1 MALMK
6 RESKQLLL
14 YVALL
19 VLTLS
24 VAVLAPEWRFIYYF
38 LILFPLLAVPIAFGF
53 MLRSW
58 RQFLVYLSITVLC
71 WQLSFV
77 ALYWMKGILG
87 ETLWLMY
94 EQGTVG
100 YGILKNCI
108 MPVLL
113 VSVGA
118 IAGRLRMI
126 RRLR

>member
-1 MALMK
+1 MRGQTK
-6 RESKQLLL
+6 DLLW

-24 VAVLAPEWRFIYYF
+24 VAVL
-38 LILFPLLAVPIAFGF
+38 VP
-53 MLRSW
+53 SW
-58 RQFLVYLSITVLC
+58 WQFLVYLSVTVLC

-77 ALYWMKGILG
+77 ALYWVQGRLG
-87 ETLWLMY
+87 DTLWLMY
-94 EQGTVG
+94 EEGTWG
-100 YGILKNCI
+100 YEILKNCM

-118 IAGRLRMI
+118 IMGRLRSI